1 MPLKDGAPP
10 RKQDLEGCEH
20 RNNPPGKKLESTGEK
35 GLKIQFLPHWTLD
48 YLFPGFRESDPVG
61 MEEMI
66 IKV

>member
-20 RNNPPGKKLESTGEK
+20 RNNPPGKELESTREGFENSNS
-35 GLKIQFLPHWTLD
+35 LTLD
-48 YLFPGFRESDPVG
+48 CLFPGRVPSRESNPVG